1 MTTNLSKNW
10 LRTLCSMML
19 FVSMSMNV
27 LAQEAASLRI
37 NPQTMYQRITGFGGF
52 VCSPQFGYGHMS
64 DADIK
69 KVWGEQS
76 TVGCNIM
83 RLYIPIGRN
92 SWSQSLHTAKLA
104 KQMGLVVFA
113 SP

>member
-1 MTTNLSKNW
+1 MPRLTLHKALQTLILLMAILLPTPSSAQQAAT
-10 LRTLCSMML
+10 LRVN
-19 FVSMSMNV
+19 VSTV
-27 LAQEAASLRI
+27 
-37 NPQTMYQRITGFGGF
+37 YQHITGFGGF

-69 KVWGEQS
+69 KVWGTTS

-92 SWSQSLHTAKLA
+92 AWSSRCTPRNWRSRW
-104 KQMGLVVFA
+104 G
-113 SP
+113 